1 MFLELLGENS
11 VVSAFLTPL
20 RKRVQKGKT
29 NIFLSTIKSN
39 SDPIYLLILGS
50 YLIILWHVIS

>member
-11 VVSAFLTPL
+11 VVFAFLTPL
-20 RKRVQKGKT
+20 RKRVQKGKK
-29 NIFLSTIKSN
+29 NIFLSTNKLN
-39 SDPIYLLILGS
+39 SDLIYLLILGS

>member
-11 VVSAFLTPL
+11 VVVAFLTPL
-20 RKRVQKGKT
+20 RKRFQKGKT
-29 NIFLSTIKSN
+29 NIFLSTIKLN
-39 SDPIYLLILGS
+39 SDLIYLLILGS

>member
-11 VVSAFLTPL
+11 VVFAFLTPL

-29 NIFLSTIKSN
+29 NIFSIH
-39 SDPIYLLILGS
+39 D
-50 YLIILWHVIS
+50 

>member
-11 VVSAFLTPL
+11 VVFAFLTPL
-20 RKRVQKGKT
+20 RKRVQKGKKK
-29 NIFLSTIKSN
+29 IFLSTIKLN
-39 SDPIYLLILGS
+39 SDLIYLLILGS

>member
-11 VVSAFLTPL
+11 VVFAFLTPL

-29 NIFLSTIKSN
+29 NIFLSTIKLN
-39 SDPIYLLILGS
+39 SDPIYPLILGS

>member
-1 MFLELLGENS
+1 MFLGENS
-11 VVSAFLTPL
+11 VVFAFLTPL

-29 NIFLSTIKSN
+29 NIFLSTIKLN